1 MLNSDLA
8 LEAKEMYEED
18 AGEVTEI
25 EGVKATVTKDGDITV
40 TKVEILNEKGEKA
53 LGKAKGTY
61 HPRYRPRGPAGDW
74 RTCRS
79 RPSSPDPVPQPR

>member
-8 LEAKEMYEED
+8 LEAKEMYEEN
-18 AGEVTEI
+18 AGKVTEI

-61 HPRYRPRGPAGDW
+61 ITIEFESFDLRNISN
-74 RTCRS
+74 C
-79 RPSSPDPVPQPR
+79 VKN